1 MRAFLAHPKAW
12 NDGQI
17 ESVSAAL
24 KAAME
29 AKTGQQWAVVPG
41 RDDYSD
47 NIYSDG
53 SFSAWAQAV
62 PRRIDSFTR
71 DRFYTVIVL
80 PTDRMG
86 KGTAA
91 ILEAADQVG
100 TPAIYMAP
108 DHTLYQ
114 IDELV
119 TEDEQDYQNGW
130 FIVKGATL

>member
-29 AKTGQQWAVVPG
+29 AKTGQSWVVVPG

-53 SFSAWAQAV
+53 SFGAWAQAV

-71 DRFYTVIVL
+71 DRFYNVIVL

-91 ILEAADQVG
+91 ILEAAEQVG
-100 TPAIYMAP
+100 APAIYMAP

-114 IDELV
+114 IEELV

-130 FIVKGATL
+130 FIVKGETL